1 MQKMLQHTPECTSIM
16 LTVWNTH
23 LERQTFD
30 HLLEATIMLL
40 ETELSDASSSINN
53 MDWSFDTVLNLLDDD
68 DDDDDNNDNDSTIGA
83 ALKLVVEY
91 GTMIHGD
98 GQLERMVYGEDLLIQ
113 DLPDATELE
122 FRFRKKDLQTVAH
135 LLWPKAFNLDMVT
148 GTYNRNSLHN
158 RNYWHFETGLI
169 LFLY

>member
-68 DDDDDNNDNDSTIGA
+68 DNDNNDNDSTIGA

-98 GQLERMVYGEDLLIQ
+98 GQLVVSGEDLSIKL
-113 DLPDATELE
+113 EL
-122 FRFRKKDLQTVAH
+122 
-135 LLWPKAFNLDMVT
+135 
-148 GTYNRNSLHN
+148 S
-158 RNYWHFETGLI
+158 
-169 LFLY
+169 